1 MNARERNANEEEGL
15 TNEAL
20 ERKEGEEGD
29 AAVSGIFYLVAG
41 ANVPAEAS
49 SEDRVISL
57 RRERCASDSLIFVF
71 SSPSAK

>member
-29 AAVSGIFYLVAG
+29 AAVSGIFYLVLERTFR
-41 ANVPAEAS
+41 PK
-49 SEDRVISL
+49 
-57 RRERCASDSLIFVF
+57 RRLKIE
-71 SSPSAK
+71 

>member
-41 ANVPAEAS
+41 ANVPAEPS

-57 RRERCASDSLIFVF
+57 RREREMRE
-71 SSPSAK
+71 